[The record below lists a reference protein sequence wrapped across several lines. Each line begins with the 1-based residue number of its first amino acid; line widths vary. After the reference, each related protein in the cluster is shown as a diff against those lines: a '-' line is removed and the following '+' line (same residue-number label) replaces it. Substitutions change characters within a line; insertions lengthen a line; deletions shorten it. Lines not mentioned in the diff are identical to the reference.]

1 MPILGSMQSMF
12 TVSHQSEV
20 VQMNHILHVSV
31 FPGYEYLEIYKMQNY
46 KEKEKLIKAYFF

>member
-20 VQMNHILHVSV
+20 MQMNRILHVSV
-31 FPGYEYLEIYKMQNY
+31 FPGYEYLEIYEKQNY
-46 KEKEKLIKAYFF
+46 KEEKQIKAYFF

>member
-20 VQMNHILHVSV
+20 MQMNHILHVSV